1 MKRFMRA
8 RAFASRSIILVLA
21 TLSCSLLA
29 RAETTT
35 YTYDALGR
43 LIQVNGSTNGGS
55 VVTYTY
61 DAAGNRTQTTSK
73 SESIA
78 PSMPTGLS
86 ATPVSQ
92 TQINLSWSASTDTGG
107 SGLAG
112 YRIYRGGTQVGTST
126 TTSYSNSGLTA
137 GTTYS
142 YKVAAHDVAGN
153 VSAQSSA
160 VSATTPDT
168 TPPYQP
174 TGLTGSAASATLI
187 NLSWTAST
195 DNVGVTGYRVYRGGS
210 QIGTSATTTYADST
224 VVGSTTYSYTVAA
237 YDAATNVSSQSAA
250 KNVSTPD
257 VTPPSTPTNLTATAA
272 SPSRINLSWSASTDT
287 GGSGLAG
294 YRVYR
299 GGALVA
305 SPATTSYSDTNL
317 AASTA
322 YSYTVLAY
330 DNATNTSGQSNSA
343 SATTWPA
350 VAASLSTTTWKWI
363 KRGANSPNI
372 DPPVVCTGS
381 GGSGSGYTYAWQWV
395 SGDTQTSAVSPTSSS
410 TRWQRSVDTTI
421 NATYTS
427 TWRCQVTD
435 SGGNAGLS
443 ANVTVSFTMNTLQ

>member
-1 MKRFMRA
+1 MKRYVRSRA
-8 RAFASRSIILVLA
+8 LAARSIILLLA
-21 TLSCSLLA
+21 VLSCSLLA

-43 LIQVNGSTNGGS
+43 LIQVNGSANGS
-55 VVTYTY
+55 AVTYTY

-73 SESIA
+73 SESTA
-78 PSMPTGLS
+78 PSVPTGLS
-86 ATPVSQ
+86 ATAVSQ

-112 YRIYRGGTQVGTST
+112 YRIYRGGTQVGTSA
-126 TTSYSNSGLTA
+126 TTSYSDSGLAA
-137 GTTYS
+137 GTTYL
-142 YKVAAHDVAGN
+142 YRVAAYDVAGN
-153 VSAQSSA
+153 VSAQSSQ
-160 VSATTPDT
+160 VSAKTLDT
-168 TPPYQP
+168 TPPSVP
-174 TGLTGSAASATLI
+174 AGLTGSAASATLI

-195 DNVGVTGYRVYRGGS
+195 DNVGVTGYRIYRGGS
-210 QIGTSATTTYADST
+210 QIGASATTTYADST
-224 VVGSTTYSYTVAA
+224 VAGSTTYSYSVAA
-237 YDAATNVSSQSAA
+237 IDAATNASAQSTA

-257 VTPPSTPTNLTATAA
+257 ITAPSTPTGLTATAA

-299 GGALVA
+299 GGSLIA
-305 SPATTSYSDTNL
+305 SPTSTSYSDTGL

-322 YSYTVLAY
+322 YSYTVHAY
-330 DNATNTSGQSNSA
+330 DNATNTSGPSNTA

-350 VAASLSTTTWKWI
+350 VVASLSTSTWKWI

-381 GGSGSGYTYAWQWV
+381 GGSGSGYTYSWQWV
-395 SGDTQTSAVSPTSSS
+395 SGDTQTSVVSPTSSS
-410 TRWQRSVDTTI
+410 TRWSRSVDTTI

-427 TWRCQVTD
+427 IWRCLVTD
-435 SGGNAGLS
+435 SGGNTGQ
-443 ANVTVSFTMNTLQ
+443 NTVTVSFKRETLQ

>member
-1 MKRFMRA
+1 MRA
-8 RAFASRSIILVLA
+8 RAFASRSIILVVA
-21 TLSCSLLA
+21 ALSCSLLA

-43 LIQVNGSTNGGS
+43 LTQVNGSANGGS

-78 PSMPTGLS
+78 PSVPTGLI

-112 YRIYRGGTQVGTST
+112 YKIYRGGTQAGTST
-126 TTSYSNSGLTA
+126 TTSYSDSGLTA

-142 YKVAAHDVAGN
+142 YKVAAYDVAGN
-153 VSAQSSA
+153 VSAQSSQ
-160 VSATTPDT
+160 VSAKTLDT
-168 TPPYQP
+168 TPPSVP

-195 DNVGVTGYRVYRGGS
+195 DNVGVTGYRIYRGGS
-210 QIGTSATTTYADST
+210 QIGTSATTSYADST
-224 VVGSTTYSYTVAA
+224 VVGSTTYSYKVAA
-237 YDAATNVSSQSAA
+237 YDAATNVSAQSAA
-250 KNVSTPD
+250 KTISTPD
-257 VTPPSTPTNLTATAA
+257 VTAPSTPTNLTATAA

-299 GGALVA
+299 GSSLIA
-305 SPATTSYSDTNL
+305 SPSTTSYSDTNL
-317 AASTA
+317 AAGTA
-322 YSYTVLAY
+322 YSYTVRAY
-330 DNATNTSGQSNSA
+330 DNATNTSGPSNTA

-350 VAASLSTTTWKWI
+350 VAASLSTTTWKWT
-363 KRGANSPNI
+363 KRGTNSPNI

-410 TRWQRSVDTTI
+410 TKWSRTVPTNQ

-435 SGGNAGLS
+435 SAGNTGQS
-443 ANVTVSFTMNTLQ
+443 ANVTVTFTMNTLQ

>member
-1 MKRFMRA
+1 MKRSMRA

-21 TLSCSLLA
+21 ALTCSLFA
-29 RAETTT
+29 QAETTT

-43 LIQVNGSTNGGS
+43 LTQVNGSANGGS

-78 PSMPTGLS
+78 PSVPTGLI

-112 YRIYRGGTQVGTST
+112 YKIYRGGTQVGTST
-126 TTSYSNSGLTA
+126 STSYSDSGLTA

-142 YKVAAHDVAGN
+142 YKVAAYDVAGN
-153 VSAQSSA
+153 VSAQSSQA
-160 VSATTPDT
+160 SAKTLDT
-168 TPPYQP
+168 TPPSVP

-195 DNVGVTGYRVYRGGS
+195 DNVGVTGYRIYRGGS
-210 QIGTSATTTYADST
+210 QIGTSATTSYADST
-224 VVGSTTYSYTVAA
+224 VVGSTTYSYKVAA
-237 YDAATNVSSQSAA
+237 YDAATNVSAQSTA
-250 KNVSTPD
+250 KTISTPD
-257 VTPPSTPTNLTATAA
+257 VTAPSTPTNLTATAA

-299 GGALVA
+299 GGSLIA
-305 SPATTSYSDTNL
+305 SPATSSYSDTNL
-317 AASTA
+317 AAGTA
-322 YSYTVLAY
+322 YSYTVRAY
-330 DNATNTSGQSNSA
+330 DNATNTSGPSNTA
-343 SATTWPA
+343 NATTWPA

-363 KRGANSPNI
+363 KRGTNSPNI

-410 TRWQRSVDTTI
+410 TKWSRTVPTNQ

-435 SGGNAGLS
+435 SAGNTGQS
-443 ANVTVSFTMNTLQ
+443 ANVTVTFTMNTLQ